1 MPNSDEQV
9 SKFVQAITK
18 YAEEQ
23 RDQLLKEVE
32 DFKIQQLQ
40 QAEQKVLLDAYQLIQ
55 KERIALQ
62 NETRL
67 EMSRRELEARKKL
80 LEKRRDMMEALFEE
94 AGRQIADW
102 TQTPAY
108 GEALEASLRRMMQQL
123 PENGT
128 VYALS
133 PRDEDKLAAL
143 SALCPP
149 GSRLETA
156 EDIHLGGLR
165 GVNAEAGLRL
175 DDTLDTRLELQREWF
190 VQNSGLTIE

>member
-1 MPNSDEQV
+1 MANSDEQV

-23 RDQLLKEVE
+23 RDQILKEVE

-40 QAEQKVLLDAYQLIQ
+40 QAEQTVLLDAYQLIQ

-67 EMSRRELEARKKL
+67 EMSRRELAARKKL
-80 LEKRRDMMEALFEE
+80 LEKRRDMVDSLFDEA
-94 AGRQIADW
+94 ARQIAEY

-108 GEALEASLRRMMQQL
+108 AASLETSLQRMAEQL
-123 PENGT
+123 PAQGT
-128 VYALS
+128 VYYLAAADEEKIARLS
-133 PRDEDKLAAL
+133 P
-143 SALCPP
+143 LCPQ

-156 EDIHLGGLR
+156 ADIRLGGLR
-165 GVNAEAGLRL
+165 GVNTDVGLRL
-175 DDTLDTRLELQREWF
+175 DDTLDTKLDLQREWF
-190 VQNSGLTIE
+190 TRHSGLTIE